1 MGNVV
6 SLLCLRILVVELNK
20 REDKNADDHGGAA
33 GVVGISG
40 GYEAVVL
47 RVLERADRHLRG
59 AEEIGV
65 AEAPVLDV
73 ELEDAVDVGDAEGGG
88 ERGSR
93 AGGREA
99 GANVGVEHDELELD
113 VRGLEGRP
121 FAVHALLDLDGVL
134 LEKERERKGY
144 FILFFSIK
152 QIDEC
157 HICQDQ
163 SQKFNYLR
171 DPLPADRF
179 IHLFNKNI
187 LLFKQKK

>member
-1 MGNVV
+1 
-6 SLLCLRILVVELNK
+6 VVELNK

-121 FAVHALLDLDGVL
+121 FAVHALLDLDRVL

-144 FILFFSIK
+144 FI
-152 QIDEC
+152 
-157 HICQDQ
+157 
-163 SQKFNYLR
+163 
-171 DPLPADRF
+171 F
-179 IHLFNKNI
+179 IFFNKTNRRVSYLTRSI
-187 LLFKQKK
+187 SEI